1 MLPLLS
7 VFSLLNWLPVV
18 DTIELEEV
26 VLARV
31 ATLLTD
37 PPELLLSFDLSS
49 SARLATLLAEPK
61 LVAAGSS
68 GAARLSGKCERFV
81 LDTLRMGGGGGGFM
95 TGGFG
100 GGAAGRP
107 MGLFCL
113 AIDSDD
119 WKLDG
124 GPRSVP
130 KWFGK
135 FGPLG
140 ATGGDLGLLILW
152 CLPTMFRFVPLD
164 TPPPPPLVFSCI
176 PGGFGA
182 RFGLP

>member
-7 VFSLLNWLPVV
+7 VFSLLNALLLPV
-18 DTIELEEV
+18 DETIELEEV
-26 VLARV
+26 VLASV

-37 PPELLLSFDLSS
+37 PPPPPELLFSFDLSS

-61 LVAAGSS
+61 LAAAGSS
-68 GAARLSGKCERFV
+68 GARLIGKCDRFV
-81 LDTLRMGGGGGGFM
+81 LDTLRIGGGGGGFM

-119 WKLDG
+119 
-124 GPRSVP
+124 
-130 KWFGK
+130 
-135 FGPLG
+135 
-140 ATGGDLGLLILW
+140 
-152 CLPTMFRFVPLD
+152 
-164 TPPPPPLVFSCI
+164 
-176 PGGFGA
+176 
-182 RFGLP
+182 

>member
-7 VFSLLNWLPVV
+7 VFSLLNALLLPVD

-26 VLARV
+26 VLASV
-31 ATLLTD
+31 ATLFTD
-37 PPELLLSFDLSS
+37 PPPMPPPELLLSFDLSS

-61 LVAAGSS
+61 LVAVDAGSS
-68 GAARLSGKCERFV
+68 GARLIGKCDRFV
-81 LDTLRMGGGGGGFM
+81 LDTLRIGGGGGGFM

-119 WKLDG
+119 
-124 GPRSVP
+124 
-130 KWFGK
+130 
-135 FGPLG
+135 
-140 ATGGDLGLLILW
+140 
-152 CLPTMFRFVPLD
+152 
-164 TPPPPPLVFSCI
+164 
-176 PGGFGA
+176 
-182 RFGLP
+182 

>member
-7 VFSLLNWLPVV
+7 VFSLLNALLLPVD

-26 VLARV
+26 VLASV
-31 ATLLTD
+31 ATLFTD
-37 PPELLLSFDLSS
+37 PPPPPELLLSFDLSS

-61 LVAAGSS
+61 LVVVDAGSS
-68 GAARLSGKCERFV
+68 GARLSGKCDRFV
-81 LDTLRMGGGGGGFM
+81 LDTLRIGGGGGGFM

-119 WKLDG
+119 
-124 GPRSVP
+124 
-130 KWFGK
+130 
-135 FGPLG
+135 
-140 ATGGDLGLLILW
+140 
-152 CLPTMFRFVPLD
+152 
-164 TPPPPPLVFSCI
+164 
-176 PGGFGA
+176 
-182 RFGLP
+182 

>member
-7 VFSLLNWLPVV
+7 VFSLLNALLLPV
-18 DTIELEEV
+18 DETIELEEV
-26 VLARV
+26 VLASV

-37 PPELLLSFDLSS
+37 PPPLLLSFDLSS

-61 LVAAGSS
+61 LAVAGSS
-68 GAARLSGKCERFV
+68 GARLIGKCDRFV
-81 LDTLRMGGGGGGFM
+81 LDTLRIGGGGGGFM

-119 WKLDG
+119 
-124 GPRSVP
+124 
-130 KWFGK
+130 
-135 FGPLG
+135 
-140 ATGGDLGLLILW
+140 
-152 CLPTMFRFVPLD
+152 
-164 TPPPPPLVFSCI
+164 
-176 PGGFGA
+176 
-182 RFGLP
+182 

>member
-7 VFSLLNWLPVV
+7 VFSLLNALLLPV
-18 DTIELEEV
+18 DETIELEEV
-26 VLARV
+26 VLASV

-37 PPELLLSFDLSS
+37 PPPPPELLFSFDLSS

-61 LVAAGSS
+61 LAVAGSS
-68 GAARLSGKCERFV
+68 GARLIGKCDRFV
-81 LDTLRMGGGGGGFM
+81 LDTLRIGGGGGGFM

-119 WKLDG
+119 
-124 GPRSVP
+124 
-130 KWFGK
+130 
-135 FGPLG
+135 
-140 ATGGDLGLLILW
+140 
-152 CLPTMFRFVPLD
+152 
-164 TPPPPPLVFSCI
+164 
-176 PGGFGA
+176 
-182 RFGLP
+182 

>member
-7 VFSLLNWLPVV
+7 VFSLLNALLLPVD

-26 VLARV
+26 VLASV

-37 PPELLLSFDLSS
+37 PPPPPELLLSFDLSS

-61 LVAAGSS
+61 LAVVDAGSS
-68 GAARLSGKCERFV
+68 RARLIGKCDRFV
-81 LDTLRMGGGGGGFM
+81 LDTLRIGGGGGGFM

-107 MGLFCL
+107 IGLFCL

-119 WKLDG
+119 
-124 GPRSVP
+124 
-130 KWFGK
+130 
-135 FGPLG
+135 
-140 ATGGDLGLLILW
+140 
-152 CLPTMFRFVPLD
+152 
-164 TPPPPPLVFSCI
+164 
-176 PGGFGA
+176 
-182 RFGLP
+182 

>member
-7 VFSLLNWLPVV
+7 VFSLLNALLLPVD

-26 VLARV
+26 VLASV

-37 PPELLLSFDLSS
+37 PPPMPPPELLLSFDLSS

-61 LVAAGSS
+61 LAVVDAGSS
-68 GAARLSGKCERFV
+68 GARLIGKCDRFV
-81 LDTLRMGGGGGGFM
+81 LDTLRIGGGGGGFM

-107 MGLFCL
+107 IGLFCL

-119 WKLDG
+119 
-124 GPRSVP
+124 
-130 KWFGK
+130 
-135 FGPLG
+135 
-140 ATGGDLGLLILW
+140 
-152 CLPTMFRFVPLD
+152 
-164 TPPPPPLVFSCI
+164 
-176 PGGFGA
+176 
-182 RFGLP
+182 